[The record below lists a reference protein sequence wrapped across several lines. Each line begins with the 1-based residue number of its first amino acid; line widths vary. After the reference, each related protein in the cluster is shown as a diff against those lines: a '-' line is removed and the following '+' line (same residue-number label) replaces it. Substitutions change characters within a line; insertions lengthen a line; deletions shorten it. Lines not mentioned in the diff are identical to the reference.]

1 MHIGVESIGLHLYS
15 IVFIVSTE
23 ITKSKLSN
31 ECDNFEK
38 VIIFVT
44 PFFGLGNLNTIYN
57 RFYG

>member
-23 ITKSKLSN
+23 ITKSKLSI
-31 ECDNFEK
+31 ECGNFVKETVF
-38 VIIFVT
+38 VI
-44 PFFGLGNLNTIYN
+44 PLFGTLNAIIYN

>member
-1 MHIGVESIGLHLYS
+1 MHIGVKSIGLHLYS

-31 ECDNFEK
+31 KCDNFEK
-38 VIIFVT
+38 EIIFVT
-44 PFFGLGNLNTIYN
+44 PLFGNSNTIYN

>member
-1 MHIGVESIGLHLYS
+1 MHIGVES

-38 VIIFVT
+38 
-44 PFFGLGNLNTIYN
+44 
-57 RFYG
+57 